1 MNFYVFNDEKRVQI
15 ISKKHLKLMINDI
28 YKDIKDNLKRR
39 RTKGKRMQQLLKRFY
54 DVIKVRIRFANSQF
68 KKKLFEIAY
77 VV

>member
-1 MNFYVFNDEKRVQI
+1 
-15 ISKKHLKLMINDI
+15 
-28 YKDIKDNLKRR
+28 
-39 RTKGKRMQQLLKRFY
+39 MQQLLKRFY